1 MSASGNLSTKC
12 SGLLLRSSFAI
23 LAARTRH
30 LISVDAS
37 LLGRVQVI
45 KLTSHRR
52 SVAAC
57 LMVYRLTKESRKFRN
72 RTLIASV
79 ARRLRPVWHCEC
91 EVGHTRDGERRNPKN
106 KIPAGRYFGP
116 GIELERAV
124 AGLMTKASLDGSPRS
139 PPIPRAVHELR
150 QNAMETSPAL
160 AGFFLFRRT
169 RRLAERVVAY
179 VVT

>member
-79 ARRLRPVWHCEC
+79 ARMLRPVWHCEC

-106 KIPAGRYFGP
+106 KSPAGRYFGP
-116 GIELERAV
+116 G
-124 AGLMTKASLDGSPRS
+124 D
-139 PPIPRAVHELR
+139 
-150 QNAMETSPAL
+150 
-160 AGFFLFRRT
+160 
-169 RRLAERVVAY
+169 
-179 VVT
+179 